1 MIQITPNLAINEADI
16 EQEFV
21 RASGPGGQNVNKVST
36 AVALRYDVARS
47 NLPPDVR
54 QRLVQLAGKRLTGEG
69 ILLIK
74 GQQFRTQEK
83 NRQDAIAR
91 LVDLIRQAAVPP
103 KTRILTKPTR
113 ASQRR
118 RVENK
123 RRHSE
128 VKQLRR
134 QVPGGE

>member
-1 MIQITPNLAINEADI
+1 MIQITPTLAINEADI

-47 NLPPDVR
+47 SLPPDVR
-54 QRLVQLAGKRLTGEG
+54 QRLTHLAGKRMTGEG

-91 LVDLIRQAAVPP
+91 LVELIRQAAVPP
-103 KTRILTKPTR
+103 KTRIPTKPTR
-113 ASQRR
+113 ASQQRR
-118 RVENK
+118 LASK
-123 RRHSE
+123 RHRSD
-128 VKQLRR
+128 VKHLRR
-134 QVPGGE
+134 TTEP